1 MGGVIALP
9 SIANRIF
16 SIRGTRVLLSA
27 DLAALYE
34 VETKVLVQAVRRNI
48 ERFPADFMF
57 QLTWEETARLRS
69 QIVTLKNSPEGAPSR
84 RGRHLKYQP
93 FAFTEQGVAMLSTVL
108 RSRRAIEVNI
118 EVMRAFVR
126 LREVASSHH
135 ELARKLATLEKKYDA
150 RFRVVFEAIEELMTP
165 IGADEKKQIGFQ
177 SQAPQG
183 APKP

>member
-1 MGGVIALP
+1 
-9 SIANRIF
+9 
-16 SIRGTRVLLSA
+16 VLLSA

-57 QLTWEETARLRS
+57 QLTWEETARPRS
-69 QIVTLKNSPEGAPSR
+69 QIVTLNRQPEPKHSK
-84 RGRHLKYQP
+84 RGQNTKYLP
-93 FAFTEQGVAMLSTVL
+93 YAFTEQGVAMLSTVL

-126 LREVASSHH
+126 LREVISGHH

-165 IGADEKKQIGFQ
+165 TGADEKEQIGFKGH
-177 SQAPQG
+177 APQG